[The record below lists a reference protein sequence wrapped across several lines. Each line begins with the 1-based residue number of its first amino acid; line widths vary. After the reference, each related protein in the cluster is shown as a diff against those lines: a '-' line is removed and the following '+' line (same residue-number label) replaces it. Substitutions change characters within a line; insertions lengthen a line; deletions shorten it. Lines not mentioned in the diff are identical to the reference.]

1 MHETARS
8 AAESDGLE
16 AVIATAELSR
26 RAARAPDYAAES
38 GILASLAQGMT
49 RPPEL
54 ILQSLAQAALTSCR
68 AGSAGISLI
77 EADGT
82 HFRWRA
88 LTGELAPHLGDTTPR
103 EFSPCGTVVDRNSVH
118 LFHYLERH
126 FKYFAAMRPTI
137 VEALLVPFSF
147 EGKPV
152 GTIWVMTHDDAHR
165 FDAEDAR
172 LIGNLGRFAAAAYQ
186 VRCALAQAEEANRHR
201 DECLEIL
208 SHELRN
214 PLFPMQLI
222 ADLLVEEPVS
232 LDDVKRASGVMQRQV
247 KHLQHLVGDLK
258 DVASSNRGALALRQE
273 RGSLCAVVEQ
283 AIEAS
288 RPLVERA
295 GHVLCVALPGVPVFV
310 NADPVR
316 LAQVIGNLLSNAVKF
331 TARGGHLRVS
341 VEARDAHAWIRV
353 QDDGIGIEPD
363 MLDTIFALYAQL
375 RPSVAGAEAGAGIG
389 LALARSLVEMHGGTI
404 TANSAGPGKGS
415 EFAVSLPLA
424 DPAQAASATPPKDGN
439 GKLRVLVVDDHRDT
453 ADALAWV
460 LQNIGHEVRTA
471 YDAASAIRAC
481 EELSPQV
488 IFQDLLLPST
498 GGAEIAREIRK
509 RPALQSA
516 VLVAMTGAAN
526 AAALRA
532 AERDAFDHLIVK
544 PVGLKELN
552 DMLGK
557 AASRMAPPDLSA
569 KADRSNA
576 C

>member
-1 MHETARS
+1 MRHDL
-8 AAESDGLE
+8 ES
-16 AVIATAELSR
+16 VIATGELVR
-26 RAARAPDYAAES
+26 RGSRAPDYAAES
-38 GILASLAQGMT
+38 AILASLAQGMAGS
-49 RPPEL
+49 PEL

-77 EADGT
+77 EEDGL

-88 LTGELAPHLGDTTPR
+88 LHGELAAHLGDTTPR

-118 LFHYLERH
+118 LFSYLERH
-126 FKYFAAMRPTI
+126 FHYFAAMRPTI

-147 EGKPV
+147 ESKPV

-186 VRCALAQAEEANRHR
+186 VRSALVRAEQAGRHR

-222 ADLLVEEPVS
+222 VDLLADEPIS
-232 LDDVKRASGVMQRQV
+232 FADVKRASGVMQRQL
-247 KHLQHLVGDLK
+247 KQLQHLVDDLQ
-258 DVASSNRGALALRQE
+258 DVASSSEGKLALRKQ
-273 RGSLCAVVEQ
+273 RVALTDIVAQ
-283 AIEAS
+283 AIEAG
-288 RPLVERA
+288 RPLVVQA
-295 GHVLCVALPGVPVFV
+295 GLVLRVALPREPVMV
-310 NADPVR
+310 DADPVR

-341 VEARDAHAWIRV
+341 VEAHDAHAWIRV
-353 QDDGIGIEPD
+353 QDDGIGIEAD
-363 MLDTIFALYAQL
+363 MLGGIFELYAQA
-375 RPSVAGAEAGAGIG
+375 RPSDAESGAGIG

-404 TANSAGPGKGS
+404 TAQSPGPGKGS
-415 EFAVSLPLA
+415 EFVVSIPLA
-424 DPAQAASATPPKDGN
+424 DAAPVVVAPLPKAN

-453 ADALAWV
+453 ADSLAFV
-460 LQNIGHEVRTA
+460 LHNIGHTARTA

-481 EELSPQV
+481 DEFSPEV
-488 IFQDLLLPST
+488 IFQDVLLPGT
-498 GGAEIAREIRK
+498 DGVEIARQIRQ
-509 RPALQSA
+509 RCAAPGP
-516 VLVAMTGAAN
+516 VLVAMTGATN

-532 AERDAFDHLIVK
+532 AERDAFDHLILK

-552 DMLGK
+552 AMLGK
-557 AASRMAPPDLSA
+557 AASRA
-569 KADRSNA
+569 
-576 C
+576 